1 MLLNYVLIGLG
12 GALGSMARAWMTLLV
27 ARVAGAT
34 FPWGTVLINVLG
46 SFVIGFFGT
55 LTDGLG
61 GRYAASAEARAF
73 VMIGIC
79 GGFTTFSSFSLQTL
93 ELLRHGRIG
102 PAVANIG
109 LSVAVCLAAVAAGH
123 YGAAAL
129 GRR

>member
-1 MLLNYVLIGLG
+1 MLLSYVLIGVG
-12 GALGSMARAWMTLLV
+12 GALGSVARAWLTLAM
-27 ARVAGAT
+27 ARIAGAA
-34 FPWGTVLINVLG
+34 FPWGTILINVLG

-55 LTDGLG
+55 LTGGADG
-61 GRYAASAEARAF
+61 RFAAGAEARAF
-73 VMIGIC
+73 VMIGLC

-93 ELLRHGRIG
+93 ELLRHGRAG
-102 PAVANIG
+102 PALANVG